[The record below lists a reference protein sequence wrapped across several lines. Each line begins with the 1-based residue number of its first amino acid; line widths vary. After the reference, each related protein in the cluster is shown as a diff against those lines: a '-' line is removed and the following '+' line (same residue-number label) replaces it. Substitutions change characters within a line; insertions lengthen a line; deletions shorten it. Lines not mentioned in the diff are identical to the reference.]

1 RTEWRSATTAT
12 STPRFSEGG
21 AIKAFSPDG
30 SLAREISLAG
40 RNPSNCAFL
49 PDGGLA
55 VTEAERGELVLV
67 ETGVKPAGIFR
78 GPPVSA

>member
-1 RTEWRSATTAT
+1 MAFGDDGNLYAAI
-12 STPRFSEGG
+12 FGGG